1 MENTNTTI
9 DNSNAIIK
17 IVGVGGGGSNAVEN
31 MFNEGI
37 NGVSYLICNTDK
49 MALDASAVTN
59 RVAIG
64 TLGAGNDPE
73 VARKAAMD
81 HADDIRN
88 ALNDGTT
95 QMVFITAGMGGGT
108 GTGASPV
115 VASIARDLGLLTVG
129 IVTIPF
135 RFEGM
140 RKIEKALVGIQ
151 QMEPNVD
158 AIIVINNEKLTE
170 TPDFPLPLAFKYA
183 DGVLLNAAKSIADL
197 VNIRGYMN
205 IDFADVCTTLR
216 GGKMAVINTGIGEGA
231 HRVGRAI
238 ENALESSLLNNRD
251 IYKCNRLLLNFYC
264 STKYAITANEVSQIE
279 AFTSRMQSEMDVIWG
294 LTYDESLGDKC
305 CVTLL
310 SAGQGVICPE
320 EYICQY
326 GDIAKARNSKRLNGT
341 LARLDEDDT
350 LLQRMVERPASA
362 R

>member
-1 MENTNTTI
+1 MNQTEENM
-9 DNSNAIIK
+9 NANIK
-17 IVGVGGGGSNAVEN
+17 IVGVGGGGSNAVES
-31 MFNEGI
+31 MYNEGI
-37 NGVSYLICNTDK
+37 KGVSYLIINTDK
-49 MALDASAVTN
+49 MALEASAVTD

-64 TLGAGNDPE
+64 TLGAGNNPE
-73 VARKAAMD
+73 VAREAAQE
-81 HADDIRN
+81 HADEIRK
-88 ALNDGTT
+88 ALDDKQT

-108 GTGASPV
+108 GTGAAPV
-115 VASIARDLGLLTVG
+115 VAAIARELNLLTVG

-140 RKIEKALVGIQ
+140 NKIKKALNGIQ

-183 DGVLLNAAKSIADL
+183 DSVLLNAAKSIADI

-216 GGKMAVINTGIGEGA
+216 GGKMAVINTGTGEGE
-231 HRVGRAI
+231 HRVGKAI

-264 STKYAITANEVSQIE
+264 SKDTAITAQEVSQIE
-279 AFTSRMQSEMDVIWG
+279 AFTSKMQTEMDVIWG
-294 LTYDESLGDKC
+294 LTYDDTLDGKC
-305 CVTLL
+305 SVTLL

-320 EYICQY
+320 EYIGQY
-326 GDIAKARNSKRLNGT
+326 EQIAKVRKDKRLNGT
-341 LARLDEDDT
+341 LARLDEDDE
-350 LLQRMVERPASA
+350 LLQRMIERPAVS